1 LQLLIRRKGNAVEIA
16 LDGPEALRVG
26 AEFQPRV
33 VLLDLGLPRMDGYQV
48 ARAMRQA
55 EWGRDAYLIAVTGSG
70 QDADRDHC
78 REAGFD
84 RYLLKPA
91 DPPVL
96 LQLLATIAE
105 GEANLAP
112 SA

>member
-1 LQLLIRRKGNAVEIA
+1 V
-16 LDGPEALRVG
+16 
-26 AEFQPRV
+26 
-33 VLLDLGLPRMDGYQV
+33 
-48 ARAMRQA
+48 
-55 EWGRDAYLIAVTGSG
+55 
-70 QDADRDHC
+70 
-78 REAGFD
+78 
-84 RYLLKPA
+84 